1 MSAADPPSFRRVT
14 LSVDAGDYERFDRIA
29 KRTGVSASWLV
40 RKAMREFLERHAD
53 DGSFEVRFD
62 VKKED
67 GE

>member
-1 MSAADPPSFRRVT
+1 MSTADTPPLRRVT
-14 LSVDAGDYERFDRIA
+14 LSVDADDYERFDRIA

-62 VKKED
+62 VKKD
-67 GE
+67 IGE